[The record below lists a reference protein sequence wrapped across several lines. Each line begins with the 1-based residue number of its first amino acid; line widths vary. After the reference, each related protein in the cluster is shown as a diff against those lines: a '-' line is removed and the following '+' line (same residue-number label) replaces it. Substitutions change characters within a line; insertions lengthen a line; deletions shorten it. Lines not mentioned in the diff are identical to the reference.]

1 MGRSGEAN
9 QVQTRR
15 KRRRAKHFT
24 APATRSI
31 ALDGNSGMSTNGER
45 HSGPVESG
53 IQQHGAPEDS
63 TAHTSSL
70 PTKSGELISAVESTD
85 QADSRL
91 RPFRRRAFNTA
102 RPARVDMRA
111 RKPCFTD
118 RRFLLGWYV
127 RFTTD
132 SSIPDDDHCRRET
145 PGSGQFVAIPDSVA
159 AVEGRPRFR
168 AQVPR
173 LRG

>member
-1 MGRSGEAN
+1 MGRSSENN

-15 KRRRAKHFT
+15 KRRRAKHFA
-24 APATRSI
+24 APATRSV

-45 HSGPVESG
+45 HSGPVKSG

-63 TAHTSSL
+63 TAHTSSF

-102 RPARVDMRA
+102 RPARVDMRE
-111 RKPCFTD
+111 RKPCFFA
-118 RRFLLGWYV
+118 RRRLLGWNV
-127 RFTTD
+127 RFTRGLRD
-132 SSIPDDDHCRRET
+132 LINPEGVHRSLIHRQRLWCGNG
-145 PGSGQFVAIPDSVA
+145 PGLT
-159 AVEGRPRFR
+159 R
-168 AQVPR
+168 AQGAR
-173 LRG
+173 HLFGEQR